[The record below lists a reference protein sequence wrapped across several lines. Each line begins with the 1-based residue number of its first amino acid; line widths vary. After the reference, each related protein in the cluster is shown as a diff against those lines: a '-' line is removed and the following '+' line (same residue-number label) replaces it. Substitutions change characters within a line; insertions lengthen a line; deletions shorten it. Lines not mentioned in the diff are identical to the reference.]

1 MSMVLLMLFLF
12 FLFVRRIAGY
22 LRREKQGKAAE
33 AEKKS
38 FVSMAEPAREAFS
51 ELTEQ
56 VGELVRA
63 DYPECRWI
71 WETPEAMQE
80 IMLGGEV
87 YILLNRAGG
96 YRRAKVIYR
105 NLNAVALDY
114 RLEKEVFP
122 EGPPE
127 PELFSGEPLEDNYEL
142 LAFQWTE
149 AHIPE
154 LSGRCSDA
162 ARQGKNELLIPFDEL
177 PAPESWQDICREL
190 ARNQLAGAKVVTDGI
205 LILL

>member
-1 MSMVLLMLFLF
+1 MSMVLILLIL
-12 FLFVRRIAGY
+12 FLFVRWLSGHLQKKKEGEPAGS
-22 LRREKQGKAAE
+22 E
-33 AEKKS
+33 KS
-38 FVSMAEPAREAFS
+38 FVSTAEPVREAFS

-114 RLEKEVFP
+114 RLEKEAFP

-162 ARQGKNELLIPFDEL
+162 ALQGKNELLIPFDEL

-190 ARNQLAGAKVVTDGI
+190 ARNRLAGAKVVTDGI